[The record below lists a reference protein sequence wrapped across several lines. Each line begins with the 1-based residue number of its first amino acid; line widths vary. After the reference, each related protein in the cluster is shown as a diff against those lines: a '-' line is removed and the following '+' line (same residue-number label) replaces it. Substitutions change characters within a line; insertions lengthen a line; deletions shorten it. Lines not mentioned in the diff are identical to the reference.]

1 MRVQMDL
8 CRALDEGATLQ
19 QICRTQHR
27 YHEWRRWSVFDI
39 LARHRGS
46 KAISKRDHAALWHV
60 SRGELTT
67 LPAGVGLAETA
78 LQMARSLEETNP
90 RGARV
95 MHAAAYWIGRYWNE
109 EEAHHEVAYG
119 ALLDELCLDPI
130 PDDDV
135 MRHRG
140 MFPRDNFLRNLVLQ
154 ACVEI
159 EVSVTYAYAAKT
171 SDNPMIREIFTQIMR
186 DEVQHRQYFV
196 AFAQGLVDT
205 GVYPAKDALAMAF
218 HWIKPGGELYGST
231 RSAQSNRDGYVN
243 WWEMTRT
250 DADQDATAVTSD
262 QHFDERI
269 LSQKRTSV
277 LKVASQTTRS
287 RYDSLPG
294 LKRAYLRSLATRPEL
309 APSVAP

>member
-1 MRVQMDL
+1 
-8 CRALDEGATLQ
+8 
-19 QICRTQHR
+19 
-27 YHEWRRWSVFDI
+27 
-39 LARHRGS
+39 
-46 KAISKRDHAALWHV
+46 
-60 SRGELTT
+60 
-67 LPAGVGLAETA
+67 
-78 LQMARSLEETNP
+78 MARSLEETNP
-90 RGARV
+90 RGAKV
-95 MHAAAYWIGRYWNE
+95 LHAAGYWLGRYWNE

-130 PDDDV
+130 PDEDV
-135 MRHRG
+135 MSHRG

-159 EVSVTYAYAAKT
+159 EVSITYANAAKT
-171 SDNPMIREIFTQIMR
+171 TDNPMIREIFLQIMR

-196 AFAQGLVDT
+196 AFAQALVDA

-231 RSAQSNRDGYVN
+231 RSAQSSRDGYVN

-250 DADQDATAVTSD
+250 GDDDVAVTDD

-277 LKVASQTTRS
+277 LKVASQSTRTH
-287 RYDSLPG
+287 YDSVAG
-294 LKRAYLRSLATRPEL
+294 LKKAYLRALAPRPEL
-309 APSVAP
+309 VAGVSP